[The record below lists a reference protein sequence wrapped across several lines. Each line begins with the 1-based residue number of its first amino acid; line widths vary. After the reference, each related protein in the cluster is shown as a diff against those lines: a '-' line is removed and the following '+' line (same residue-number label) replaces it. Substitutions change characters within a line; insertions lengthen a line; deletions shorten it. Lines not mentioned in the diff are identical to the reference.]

1 MEVREGLRF
10 WKAWLAKGWEMEV
23 MGGLCFWKPWMGIQV
38 REKGKSSVFSISVKG
53 YMEPKL
59 EEHSGLAP

>member
-23 MGGLCFWKPWMGIQV
+23 MGGLCFWKPWMGIQY
-38 REKGKSSVFSISVKG
+38 GAVFCVYEATVHMPDGAMFS
-53 YMEPKL
+53 EPID
-59 EEHSGLAP
+59 EEHVG